1 MQGTDPARPSRRAFL
16 RACLAMPISL
26 VLAACAGAD
35 EPAAS
40 GPTAAPTEAA
50 PAQPTIAQPT
60 ASAAQPTAAPAE
72 AAAAPTEAA
81 ALPPTPA
88 CGDDDDELTAAQ
100 TEGPYF
106 TPSSPERSSLIEPGM
121 GGTRLLLSG
130 AVVDTACR
138 PLARALID
146 VWHADDAGV
155 YDNEGYRLRGH
166 VFSDDQGRFAIE
178 TILPGLYPGRTR
190 HIHVKVQAPGG
201 PVLTTQ
207 LYFPGEPENARDRIY
222 QPELEL
228 AVQDQADGKAGQ
240 FTFVLAA

>member
-1 MQGTDPARPSRRAFL
+1 MQGIETSRPSRRAFL
-16 RACLAMPISL
+16 RACVAMPISL

-40 GPTAAPTEAA
+40 APSAAPAEPTPAPPTAPAEPTPAPPTAAPTEAV
-50 PAQPTIAQPT
+50 
-60 ASAAQPTAAPAE
+60 
-72 AAAAPTEAA
+72 AAPTEAVA

-88 CGDDDDELTAAQ
+88 CDDDDELTPAQ

-106 TPSSPERSSLIEPGM
+106 TPSSPERSSLIEAGIS
-121 GGTRLLLSG
+121 GTRLLLSG

-138 PLARALID
+138 PLARALLD
-146 VWHADDAGV
+146 FWQADDAGS
-155 YDNEGYRLRGH
+155 YDNQGYRLRGH
-166 VFSDDQGRFAIE
+166 VFSDDQGRFSLE

-201 PVLTTQ
+201 PILTTQ
-207 LYFPGEPENARDRIY
+207 LYFPGEPANARDGIY

-228 AVQDQADGKAGQ
+228 ALQDQADGKAGQ
-240 FTFVLAA
+240 FTFVLAV